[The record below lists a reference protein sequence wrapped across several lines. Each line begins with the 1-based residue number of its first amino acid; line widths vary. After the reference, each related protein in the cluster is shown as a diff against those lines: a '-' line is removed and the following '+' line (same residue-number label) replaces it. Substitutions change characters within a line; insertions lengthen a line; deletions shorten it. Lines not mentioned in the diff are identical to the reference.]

1 MLISVK
7 NIDVIYGKKNSKVVA
22 LDKVS
27 LDVEE
32 GEFLT
37 IMGKSGCGKSTL
49 LNVLATLRLPTGGQI
64 LFDGADLF
72 KKNDKELA
80 KFRNENIGFV
90 VQHFAL
96 INEKTVYENIA
107 LPLRYAKV
115 NKSEIKERVE
125 SLLEKLELSAK
136 INKYPFELSGG
147 QCQRVAIARA
157 LVTKPK
163 LILADEPTGALDE
176 ENGKNIM
183 DLLKLVNQQGTTVV
197 MVTHD
202 SDFSKY
208 GDRCIHMKDG
218 KITSSTVEI

>member
-7 NIDVIYGKKNSKVVA
+7 DLDVVYGKKNSKVVA

-27 LDVEE
+27 LNVEE

-64 LFDGADLF
+64 LFDGEDIF

-80 KFRNENIGFV
+80 KFRNNNIGFV

-107 LPLRYAKV
+107 LPLRYAKAE
-115 NKSEIKERVE
+115 SCDIRERVE
-125 SLLEKLELSAK
+125 SLLKQLELSAK
-136 INKYPFELSGG
+136 RNKYPFELSGG

-157 LVTKPK
+157 LVTTPK
-163 LILADEPTGALDE
+163 LILADEPTGSLDE
-176 ENGKNIM
+176 ENGNNIM
-183 DLLKLVNQQGTTVV
+183 ELLKQVNKQGTTVV

-202 SDFSKY
+202 LDFAKY

-218 KITSSTVEI
+218 KIVS